1 MRKIMDERKILIM
14 NLSKGKIGEDNSLLL
29 GSLLITKLQLAAMS
43 RVDIPEEERQDFFLY
58 VDEFQNFATESFINI
73 LSEARKYRLSLI
85 LGHQYIKQMEEK
97 VRDAVFGNVGTIIS
111 FRVGAD
117 DAEYLEKEFY
127 PEFTASDLVNLP
139 KYHIYLKLMID
150 GVVGK
155 PFSAKTLPPLP
166 IPEKSN
172 KDKIIKVS
180 RERYGTPRKI
190 VEEKIAAW
198 SGAIESL
205 SLSKSSLPQSQ
216 VLYNAKCSLCGKDTK
231 VIFPPDGKKPVY
243 CKSCIKKVNKN
254 NRDYIKK
261 EIKEKGSESISLK
274 DIQKKSSSLPP
285 KKQKKKVNIE
295 ELKKVLKDSLNK
307 YKNENP

>member
-1 MRKIMDERKILIM
+1 
-14 NLSKGKIGEDNSLLL
+14 
-29 GSLLITKLQLAAMS
+29 
-43 RVDIPEEERQDFFLY
+43 
-58 VDEFQNFATESFINI
+58 
-73 LSEARKYRLSLI
+73 
-85 LGHQYIKQMEEK
+85 MEEK

-150 GVVGK
+150 GIVGK

-180 RERYGTPRKI
+180 RQRYGTARKI

-205 SLSKSSLPQSQ
+205 SLTKGGVAQPQ

-243 CKSCIKKVNKN
+243 CKSCIKKLNKN
-254 NRDYIKK
+254 NKDYVKK
-261 EIKEKGSESISLK
+261 ERGKKDNGSISLE
-274 DIQKKSSSLPP
+274 DIQKKSNPLLP
-285 KKQKKKVNIE
+285 KKQKKEVSIE